1 MTYQKE
7 IGALTAKRDAE
18 IVSMREQGKS
28 MIEIAAAVGLTRQRV
43 YQILTSRTALKGAK
57 P

>member
-18 IVSMREQGKS
+18 IVSLREQGKTLQ
-28 MIEIAAAVGLTRQRV
+28 EIADTVGLTRQRV
-43 YQILTSRTALKGAK
+43 HQILTREGDKT
-57 P
+57 